1 MNATHRYQQI
11 TETAEFLR
19 GLLPEIPEVAI
30 VLGSGLGPLANRIQN
45 PIRIPY
51 HEIPGF
57 VATTAPGHEGRLVY
71 GQLGGKN
78 VVAMQGRFHYYEGH
92 DIATC
97 IFPVQVFAQMKIPRL
112 LVSNAAGGIN
122 RRFTPGDLMLITDII
137 TMFCPSPLRGENM
150 DEMGSRFF
158 DMTFTFDK
166 KWQDLARS
174 IAREQDF
181 ALQEGVY
188 AFMTGPHFETPAD
201 IIGLRHLGADAVG
214 MSTVPEIIA
223 ARHAGMKILGISCIT
238 NLAAGM
244 LNQELSGEDVN
255 ETAHRV
261 EERFCG
267 FVSRVI
273 ETL

>member
-1 MNATHRYQQI
+1 MNTSKRFAQI
-11 TETAEFLR
+11 QETAEFLYTR
-19 GLLPEIPEVAI
+19 LPHTPEVAI

-51 HEIPGF
+51 QEIPGF
-57 VATTAPGHEGRLVY
+57 VATTAPGHEGCLVY

-78 VVAMQGRFHYYEGH
+78 VLAMQGRFHYYEGH
-92 DIATC
+92 DIGTC
-97 IFPVQVFAQMKIPRL
+97 IFPVQVFAWMKIPRL

-137 TMFCPSPLRGENM
+137 SLYCPSPLRGENLN
-150 DEMGSRFF
+150 EMGSRFF

-166 KWQDLARS
+166 AWQEKALS
-174 IAREQDF
+174 VAREQNF
-181 ALQEGVY
+181 NLQEGVY
-188 AFMTGPHFETPAD
+188 VFVPGPHFETPAD
-201 IIGLRHLGADAVG
+201 IIALRHLGADAVG

-255 ETAHRV
+255 ATAHRV

-267 FVSRVI
+267 FVSRLI